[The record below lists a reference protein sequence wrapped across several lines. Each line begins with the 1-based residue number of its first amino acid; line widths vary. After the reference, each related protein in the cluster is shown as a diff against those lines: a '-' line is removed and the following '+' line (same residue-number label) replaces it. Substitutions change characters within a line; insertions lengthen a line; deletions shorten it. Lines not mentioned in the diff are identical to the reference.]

1 MKNTARLLV
10 FVAFVSL
17 FPSSAWAINSEEREF
32 NGRTFDL
39 SYTMAAV
46 AQLMGISGISTAK
59 PFGDSSVTTVY
70 KLQNVKAT
78 AAAFRL
84 RQIFLGRAVTV
95 EVDEK
100 AKALVIIA
108 PQSMSAQLKS
118 EMNKI
123 DTPKG

>member
-1 MKNTARLLV
+1 MV

-17 FPSSAWAINSEEREF
+17 FTSSAWAINSEDKELH
-32 NGRTFDL
+32 GRTFDL
-39 SYTMAAV
+39 RHTMAAV

-59 PFGDSSVTTVY
+59 SFGDTSVTTVY

-84 RQIFLGRAVTV
+84 RQIFLGKAISV

-100 AKALVIIA
+100 SKALVIVG
-108 PQSMSAQLKS
+108 PQSMSAKLKS